1 MVGANEQGESKFLCL
16 NVGQTKNKTIQ
27 KRNRFFEGCF
37 FEFWGFFRSKNCR
50 HLIWHFLTIFLVKII
65 ADIFYSEG
73 EVGRD
78 NKQKLELAKKMAE
91 KINARKGDGK
101 QSESQATA
109 EAVMK
114 GLAVKPAAAPTVSN
128 KLLADQI
135 AAKLNAKLGHVPMD
149 RNETEQQ
156 AQVRNHKYFSKILW
170 FFCSRPYS

>member
-1 MVGANEQGESKFLCL
+1 MISLVILRIFSS
-16 NVGQTKNKTIQ
+16 Q
-27 KRNRFFEGCF
+27 KKIAE
-37 FEFWGFFRSKNCR
+37 
-50 HLIWHFLTIFLVKII
+50 IFS
-65 ADIFYSEG
+65 DNFYLEG

-156 AQVRNHKYFSKILW
+156 AQVRNHKYFFQNFMIFVLETVLLKISISE
-170 FFCSRPYS
+170 FGRNVSNAIRGRIRNK

>member
-1 MVGANEQGESKFLCL
+1 M
-16 NVGQTKNKTIQ
+16 
-27 KRNRFFEGCF
+27 
-37 FEFWGFFRSKNCR
+37 
-50 HLIWHFLTIFLVKII
+50 
-65 ADIFYSEG
+65 
-73 EVGRD
+73 GRD

-156 AQVRNHKYFSKILW
+156 AQVRFRDHKYFGDFGQDKAPMVTYLKNISEFGRNVSNAI
-170 FFCSRPYS
+170 RRRIGN

>member
-1 MVGANEQGESKFLCL
+1 MSPR
-16 NVGQTKNKTIQ
+16 Q
-27 KRNRFFEGCF
+27 KIKLFKRENDL
-37 FEFWGFFRSKNCR
+37 WGFLDGFIGLKRFQTFFS
-50 HLIWHFLTIFLVKII
+50 
-65 ADIFYSEG
+65 DIFYSEG

-156 AQVRNHKYFSKILW
+156 AQVRNHK
-170 FFCSRPYS
+170 

>member
-1 MVGANEQGESKFLCL
+1 M
-16 NVGQTKNKTIQ
+16 
-27 KRNRFFEGCF
+27 
-37 FEFWGFFRSKNCR
+37 
-50 HLIWHFLTIFLVKII
+50 I

-156 AQVRNHKYFSKILW
+156 AQVRNHKYFQKLQSFVLGPLIFKGTILSSLSTR
-170 FFCSRPYS
+170 F

>member
-1 MVGANEQGESKFLCL
+1 M
-16 NVGQTKNKTIQ
+16 
-27 KRNRFFEGCF
+27 
-37 FEFWGFFRSKNCR
+37 
-50 HLIWHFLTIFLVKII
+50 
-65 ADIFYSEG
+65 
-73 EVGRD
+73 GRD

-156 AQVRNHKYFSKILW
+156 AQVRNHKYFQKKCAGDRNFKGPTDDGHMDQQTPKNLLI
-170 FFCSRPYS
+170 

>member
-1 MVGANEQGESKFLCL
+1 MSIRRKIKLVQREIDFGGVSLGISRIFRF
-16 NVGQTKNKTIQ
+16 QTFSLT
-27 KRNRFFEGCF
+27 FFY
-37 FEFWGFFRSKNCR
+37 
-50 HLIWHFLTIFLVKII
+50 L
-65 ADIFYSEG
+65 EG

-156 AQVRNHKYFSKILW
+156 AQVRNHKDF
-170 FFCSRPYS
+170 

>member
-1 MVGANEQGESKFLCL
+1 M
-16 NVGQTKNKTIQ
+16 
-27 KRNRFFEGCF
+27 
-37 FEFWGFFRSKNCR
+37 
-50 HLIWHFLTIFLVKII
+50 
-65 ADIFYSEG
+65 
-73 EVGRD
+73 GRD

-156 AQVRNHKYFSKILW
+156 AQVRNHKYFQKLQIFVLGPLIL
-170 FFCSRPYS
+170 RIPLTIGILRIPLTIGILRIPLTIEILRIPPTIRI

>member
-1 MVGANEQGESKFLCL
+1 M
-16 NVGQTKNKTIQ
+16 
-27 KRNRFFEGCF
+27 
-37 FEFWGFFRSKNCR
+37 
-50 HLIWHFLTIFLVKII
+50 
-65 ADIFYSEG
+65 
-73 EVGRD
+73 GRD

-156 AQVRNHKYFSKILW
+156 AQVSFRDHNYFDDFQNKAPMHTYLKGRSLT
-170 FFCSRPYS
+170 

>member
-1 MVGANEQGESKFLCL
+1 M
-16 NVGQTKNKTIQ
+16 
-27 KRNRFFEGCF
+27 
-37 FEFWGFFRSKNCR
+37 
-50 HLIWHFLTIFLVKII
+50 
-65 ADIFYSEG
+65 
-73 EVGRD
+73 GRD

-156 AQVRNHKYFSKILW
+156 AQVSFRDHKYFGDFGQDKAPMNTYLKNILRIW
-170 FFCSRPYS
+170 KECIKRNTKKNWKLMISLKVVVGRSLVEKQLEILPILVKPIYRLEESIIHLGKNPEKECSEI

>member
-16 NVGQTKNKTIQ
+16 NVGQTKNKINQ
-27 KRNRFFEGCF
+27 KRNRFLSDIFGNFEDF
-37 FEFWGFFRSKNCR
+37 FEPRK
-50 HLIWHFLTIFLVKII
+50 IAEIFS
-65 ADIFYSEG
+65 DNFYLEG

-156 AQVRNHKYFSKILW
+156 AQVRNHK
-170 FFCSRPYS
+170 

>member
-1 MVGANEQGESKFLCL
+1 M
-16 NVGQTKNKTIQ
+16 
-27 KRNRFFEGCF
+27 
-37 FEFWGFFRSKNCR
+37 
-50 HLIWHFLTIFLVKII
+50 
-65 ADIFYSEG
+65 
-73 EVGRD
+73 GRD

-156 AQVRNHKYFSKILW
+156 AQVRIPNLGTLNIFPKFYD
-170 FFCSRPYS
+170 FCARDRTLKNSISEFGRNVSNAIRGRIRNK

>member
-1 MVGANEQGESKFLCL
+1 M
-16 NVGQTKNKTIQ
+16 
-27 KRNRFFEGCF
+27 
-37 FEFWGFFRSKNCR
+37 
-50 HLIWHFLTIFLVKII
+50 
-65 ADIFYSEG
+65 
-73 EVGRD
+73 GRD

-156 AQVRNHKYFSKILW
+156 AQVRNHKYFQKCNFL
-170 FFCSRPYS
+170 C

>member
-1 MVGANEQGESKFLCL
+1 MSPRRKIKLL
-16 NVGQTKNKTIQ
+16 
-27 KRNRFFEGCF
+27 KRENDL
-37 FEFWGFFRSKNCR
+37 WGFLDGFIGLKRFQTFFS
-50 HLIWHFLTIFLVKII
+50 
-65 ADIFYSEG
+65 DIFYSEG

-156 AQVRNHKYFSKILW
+156 AQVRNHK
-170 FFCSRPYS
+170 